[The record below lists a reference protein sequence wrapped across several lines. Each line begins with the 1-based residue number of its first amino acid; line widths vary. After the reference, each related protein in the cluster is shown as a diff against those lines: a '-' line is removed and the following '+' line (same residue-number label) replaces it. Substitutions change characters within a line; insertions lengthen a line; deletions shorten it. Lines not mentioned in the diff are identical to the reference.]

1 MKREKILII
10 AALGL
15 VVLLLA
21 GVFCFVFIYQVS
33 PWVLQ
38 DADNKSQS
46 LINFSEQIKQ
56 KSDLPFCDTLSEED
70 QIFTQCQL
78 H

>member
-1 MKREKILII
+1 MKRERILII

-21 GVFCFVFIYQVS
+21 GVFYFVFIYQVS

-38 DADNKSQS
+38 DADNKSQY

>member
-10 AALGL
+10 TGLGL
-15 VVLLLA
+15 IVLLLA
-21 GVFCFVFIYQVS
+21 GVFYFVFIYQVS

-38 DADNKSQS
+38 DADKKGQS

>member
-1 MKREKILII
+1 MKRERILII

-15 VVLLLA
+15 VVLLLV
-21 GVFCFVFIYQVS
+21 GVFYFVFIYQMS